1 MAETVRQL
9 RDQGHHVILIS
20 SGAVGVGCQRLGLDV
35 RPTEVSKKQA
45 LAAVG
50 QVHLMRFYDDLFS
63 AMGMTCSQVLLTLDN
78 LVNRNQYLNA
88 RNTFQELLSYGVVP
102 VVNENDTVAVD
113 QLRIGNN
120 DSLAAQVAT
129 LVKAEW
135 LFLLTDVDAL
145 YTDNPMT
152 NPDAKPIPVVTDMSQ
167 LQHIKTSDTVNAAD
181 GSDGGG
187 GGAGWGTGGMATK
200 LTAAH
205 MATAAG
211 CRMVIASA
219 DACDAIPKII
229 GGERLGTVFLPAAVP
244 VRGRKRWILS
254 VPVKGEV
261 WLDATAV
268 RACKYR
274 RRSVFP
280 NNVLNVQG
288 QFNNQDA
295 VSLCDSSGKEF
306 ARGLVTYGCLELDTI
321 KGMNVAAAAKQLGFQ
336 GSDEVVHAANICLML
351 ARDRLIA
358 ASEDESDDDEDEFEI
373 ESNVPSRTITPPLP
387 MTDSTADLLTTAAA
401 TAAYGNVVG
410 KGQHRG
416 GIAIES
422 NGSHHHHNHD
432 KREDEVEDLSFKNM
446 TLSMA
451 AATDGH

>member
-1 MAETVRQL
+1 
-9 RDQGHHVILIS
+9 
-20 SGAVGVGCQRLGLDV
+20 
-35 RPTEVSKKQA
+35 
-45 LAAVG
+45 
-50 QVHLMRFYDDLFS
+50 MRFYDDLFS

-280 NNVLNVQG
+280 NNVLKVQG

-295 VSLCDSSGKEF
+295 VSLCDSNGKEF
-306 ARGLVTYGCLELDTI
+306 ARGLVTYGSLELDTI

-358 ASEDESDDDEDEFEI
+358 ASEDESDEDDEEFEI
-373 ESNVPSRTITPPLP
+373 ESNVPLRTITPPLP
-387 MTDSTADLLTTAAA
+387 MTDSTVDLHIASS
-401 TAAYGNVVG
+401 GSG
-410 KGQHRG
+410 SGDGGRGQHGG
-416 GIAIES
+416 GINIES
-422 NGSHHHHNHD
+422 NGSHHHNNNIT
-432 KREDEVEDLSFKNM
+432 REEEEEKVEDLLSGSVSFKNM

-451 AATDGH
+451 AASDGQ